1 MIIAR
6 MQSTLLYISLEPR
19 TSVVFAAT
27 ETAAANERL
36 NYKSLNVLVMLDLK
50 LHCIL

>member
-27 ETAAANERL
+27 ETAANERL